1 MGIFKRIKNI
11 ARSRNALKVEEQNN
25 NNQVN
30 SFFTMSRGDSL
41 LIDDKMYEVEGLIK
55 YDAGSWNWY
64 EYKLTS
70 GSDNVWLRV
79 IDNDVID
86 LSIHREFHAP
96 NIVPAQSINYNDLT
110 YYGKVRGDALVVF
123 SDGQVG
129 VSCNDKVTF
138 FHYVNDTGN
147 DLFTIYEYG
156 RGKEV
161 SYGCKL
167 YDYQVKIYG

>member
-11 ARSRNALKVEEQNN
+11 ARSRDALKVEEQNN
-25 NNQVN
+25 NQVN
-30 SFFTMSRGDSL
+30 SFFTISRGNSL

-55 YDAGSWNWY
+55 YDAGNWNWY

-110 YYGKVRGDALVVF
+110 YYGKVRGDALVIF
-123 SDGQVG
+123 ADGQVG
-129 VSCNDKVTF
+129 ISCNDKVTF
-138 FHYVNDTGN
+138 YHYVNDTGN